1 MDVQTENMDP
11 PPNESQPTGKIRKG
25 FKLFGKRKPG
35 NIFSIRKKGDGN
47 NKSSVSRS
55 KTSEGLSETSTQ
67 DSEQEQDKEN
77 GKEVKQEDGEQ
88 PEDEALGEDDA
99 LATAPARTSISS
111 ASSAKSLSFLSLLR
125 GGRRAVGDRRAQ
137 TVTQPPARQRRG
149 LKGLFSNVK
158 LRSRDKEDKEEA
170 PPSPLLQSSR
180 TNSVEIIKDDMTLT
194 PKCQPRTLD
203 SSETESTEPVQSST
217 TQESSAMTA
226 SKTPAPQVKSAETVS
241 PTKEHVSPLLTPE
254 PPLVPGDNS
263 LSSLLADISSLL
275 TFDSISGGGDIMA
288 DVEAEWGKV
297 SSALNANV
305 PVSSTSPFSKP
316 TLSSSTTTSSTVS
329 STATVKPSSV
339 AVSSSSF
346 TLTSHPVKL
355 SSDSIP
361 ATMQGKQTPAPSLT
375 KPSTAPS
382 SSATSSISKTIQ
394 STPSSTTTTPPAN
407 ASATVEKVSSFS
419 PTLTSTANYMAT
431 EIAPNKAP
439 VSKPDRTSISP
450 AVSSKPVAETYSPP
464 IPITQPPTNSSFNLE
479 KSTYIKS
486 QSSAVGESKDSLASS
501 VPSTNKTTSPHF
513 APVISSKITSFTAS
527 TTTSGSAS
535 VAPSKPTL
543 TPNHLDLN
551 KTVSDP
557 GPYSTSN
564 AAIKT
569 QVSPASVPSPSSASL
584 DKIPPTTKPTA
595 ISVALDKMPAVQR
608 TETAPLTHVAPTS
621 SATAS
626 APDQIKVSP
635 ANIPIPASKEPPSPT
650 PIDICQSKIC
660 PAPLKVPVSVSKD
673 QSVPVKMQESSSKCS
688 TFPVEIPNSLSKELS
703 THVKMQESSSKV
715 LTSPAEIPVS
725 VSKTP
730 PAPAQTTFSGSKT
743 PVASSIDSPHP
754 ESLPVSPPA
763 PVSQPKTPEPQT
775 ASAPPVSWQI
785 DAPSSANVRG
795 SVQASPDS
803 PDGAGEQVIQGLP
816 SKTKEQL
823 PPKEKKTSQSKA
835 TGLSK
840 IPVVGGG
847 RVSRQPVREAHHY
860 EPSKDPTSPV
870 VEEKHGFNSHSA
882 AGREKMVSPEAN
894 APASKHHPVEH
905 QQPQQSKVVTSSARD
920 SKIPLKHDTQFHAA
934 SQVSQTKE
942 PPRTKIP
949 VSKVPVRRAANKPA
963 TTGSSMQIRK

>member
-439 VSKPDRTSISP
+439 
-450 AVSSKPVAETYSPP
+450 
-464 IPITQPPTNSSFNLE
+464 
-479 KSTYIKS
+479 
-486 QSSAVGESKDSLASS
+486 
-501 VPSTNKTTSPHF
+501 
-513 APVISSKITSFTAS
+513 
-527 TTTSGSAS
+527 
-535 VAPSKPTL
+535 
-543 TPNHLDLN
+543 
-551 KTVSDP
+551 
-557 GPYSTSN
+557 
-564 AAIKT
+564 
-569 QVSPASVPSPSSASL
+569 
-584 DKIPPTTKPTA
+584 
-595 ISVALDKMPAVQR
+595 
-608 TETAPLTHVAPTS
+608 
-621 SATAS
+621 
-626 APDQIKVSP
+626 
-635 ANIPIPASKEPPSPT
+635 
-650 PIDICQSKIC
+650 
-660 PAPLKVPVSVSKD
+660 
-673 QSVPVKMQESSSKCS
+673 
-688 TFPVEIPNSLSKELS
+688 
-703 THVKMQESSSKV
+703 
-715 LTSPAEIPVS
+715 
-725 VSKTP
+725 
-730 PAPAQTTFSGSKT
+730 
-743 PVASSIDSPHP
+743 
-754 ESLPVSPPA
+754 
-763 PVSQPKTPEPQT
+763 
-775 ASAPPVSWQI
+775 
-785 DAPSSANVRG
+785 
-795 SVQASPDS
+795 ASPDS